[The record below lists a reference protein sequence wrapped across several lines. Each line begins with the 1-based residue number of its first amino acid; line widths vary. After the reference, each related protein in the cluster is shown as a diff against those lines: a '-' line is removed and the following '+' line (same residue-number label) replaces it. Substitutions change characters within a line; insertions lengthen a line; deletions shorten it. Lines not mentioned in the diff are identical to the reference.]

1 MADVKKIYDD
11 LIIINLYIFG
21 IFVKACCELENS
33 MRDTPL
39 RLLIKMF
46 PELAKKVFDQCTET
60 NLQQYA
66 DRDEGKEILEQ
77 DLYSSHLSAAT
88 IFLGIIYP

>member
-1 MADVKKIYDD
+1 
-11 LIIINLYIFG
+11 
-21 IFVKACCELENS
+21 
-33 MRDTPL
+33 
-39 RLLIKMF
+39 MF

>member
-1 MADVKKIYDD
+1 
-11 LIIINLYIFG
+11 
-21 IFVKACCELENS
+21 

-88 IFLGIIYP
+88 IFMGIIYP

>member
-1 MADVKKIYDD
+1 M
-11 LIIINLYIFG
+11 
-21 IFVKACCELENS
+21 KACCELENS

-66 DRDEGKEILEQ
+66 DRDEGKEILEE
-77 DLYSSHLSAAT
+77 DLYSFHSSAAT
-88 IFLGIIYP
+88 IFMGIIYP

>member
-1 MADVKKIYDD
+1 MKNFADSYV
-11 LIIINLYIFG
+11 FG
-21 IFVKACCELENS
+21 IFVKACCELDNS

-66 DRDEGKEILEQ
+66 DRDEGKEILEE
-77 DLYSSHLSAAT
+77 DLYSFHSSVAT
-88 IFLGIIYP
+88 IFI

>member
-1 MADVKKIYDD
+1 MTNKRFV
-11 LIIINLYIFG
+11 L
-21 IFVKACCELENS
+21 FVKACCELDNS

-66 DRDEGKEILEQ
+66 DRDEGTEILEE
-77 DLYSSHLSAAT
+77 DLYSFQLSAAT
-88 IFLGIIYP
+88 IFMGIIYPFGIVH